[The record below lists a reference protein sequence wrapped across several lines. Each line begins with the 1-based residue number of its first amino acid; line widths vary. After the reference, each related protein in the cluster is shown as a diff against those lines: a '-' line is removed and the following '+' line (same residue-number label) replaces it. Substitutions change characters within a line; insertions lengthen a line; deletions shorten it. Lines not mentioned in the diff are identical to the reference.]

1 MVLFAITTFTVSISG
16 SCGNIVETGGTR
28 MFSPKHGF
36 CYSLN
41 LMTGPDAESLKA
53 IHSGP
58 QNKISLEFN
67 IESKEIQ
74 Y

>member
-1 MVLFAITTFTVSISG
+1 
-16 SCGNIVETGGTR
+16 

-41 LMTGPDAESLKA
+41 LMTGPDTESLKA

-67 IESKEIQ
+67 IESKKIP
-74 Y
+74 YLKKISHLGHNSKKSTLC